1 MDSSAATVAPP
12 EEVLGDPLRDSLVEA
27 VGEEY
32 EIVRLIGRGGMGAV
46 YLARDRAL
54 ERLVAIKVLPPGSA
68 TDAGVLERFRRE
80 AKTVASLQHV
90 GIVPLYAFGERRG
103 LVWFVMGYVRGES
116 LASRME
122 RETILDIETTR
133 TMLAQVVDALDHAHR
148 QGIVHRD
155 IKPDNILIDDTSGRA
170 LLTDFGIARADTLAA
185 GTSLTQVGSVMGTPH
200 YMSPEQATAEPQI
213 DGRSDLYSVGVVGY
227 QMLSG
232 MLPFDGRS
240 FRELLM
246 QHVSAKPKPLSEVA
260 PSVPQDLT
268 DAVMRCLEK
277 EPAKRYADGRSLRAA
292 LGGVAYSDETLS
304 YELAEL
310 QHLVAKAFVVAVF
323 SVTLAICAALRGG
336 KLVSLPTWMWL
347 MPPLIFPGY
356 GFQIRAARQRG
367 YEWSTIRRVLTLP
380 PRWWFLWWP
389 RSWRRGGD
397 VYDQLPR
404 AIKAARLTTAAM
416 FGMLLIEGPLMA
428 WATDE
433 RKRAIRD
440 MVPSVHAFHSVRW
453 LASLDALPVLAT
465 LVAFL
470 LTLIALGFLSQ
481 VLIRRAAKGFELGYQ
496 DRQRLTYKPT
506 DSAFWR
512 DPRIQRVFR
521 QAAADRKPATPQEY
535 VSQILAA
542 MGTLPPGASDTG
554 SNAATAARRLL
565 ETLSAHE
572 RELALLEKTA
582 PREQLDRLEA
592 EIVLHESESGDPEA
606 VELLV
611 NQRDALARSRERMQ
625 LISARRDEGVAQLE
639 TLWADVRRLSSATDA
654 TVSREL
660 AAKISGMCAAVER
673 NYPARRTS
681 SNTQRSTASRLGLA
695 FAAGAIMLVRQ
706 DAATPGDARALLAR
720 GQPDSALVVLS
731 AASDSSTNQLVMI
744 GQAYMQKGSVRS
756 IAIRLRSARR
766 ARAAFTSALVRDST
780 RVEALESLAWIARLL
795 PPLAGG
801 NRSEAELILRRL
813 ERQSPYRG
821 ALMRGYFDR
830 AGGRNTAAE
839 STFRALVTTA
849 PDSAPAWF
857 ALGDLAYRLG
867 HADVALA
874 ALRKY
879 VVLMPT
885 DRAALY
891 SIGQLAAIHG
901 VGLAEAET
909 ALRTYIGGK
918 ILLTQPTVD
927 LAWWRL
933 GQVLEKQGKL
943 APARD
948 AYQKAIALDPKD
960 DDFRTSLRQLDAAS
974 GRGPS

>member
-1 MDSSAATVAPP
+1 MTASASTAAPA
-12 EEVLGDPLRDSLVEA
+12 EEAHGDPLRDALVDA
-27 VGEEY
+27 VDEEY
-32 EIVRLIGRGGMGAV
+32 EVVRLIGRGGMGAV

-122 RETILDIETTR
+122 RETILDVETTR

-170 LLTDFGIARADTLAA
+170 LLTDFGIARADTLQA

-232 MLPFDGRS
+232 TLPFDGRS
-240 FRELLM
+240 FRDLLI
-246 QHVSAKPKPLSEVA
+246 QHVSAKPKPLSDVA

-277 EPAKRYADGRSLRAA
+277 EPAKRFADGRSLRAA
-292 LGGVAYSDETLS
+292 LGGVAYNDESLS

-310 QHLVAKAFVVAVF
+310 QHLGAKAVVVTVL
-323 SVTLAICAALRGG
+323 SVLLAICAALRGG
-336 KLVSLPTWMWL
+336 TLVSMPTWLWL
-347 MPPLIFPGY
+347 TPPLIFPLY

-389 RSWRRGGD
+389 RSWRRTGD
-397 VYDQLPR
+397 VYGQLPP
-404 AIKAARLTTAAM
+404 AIRAARLVTAAM
-416 FGMLLIEGPLMA
+416 IGMLLVEGPLMA

-440 MVPSVHAFHSVRW
+440 MVPSTHAFYSVRW

-465 LVAFL
+465 LIAFL
-470 LTLIALGFLSQ
+470 LVLTALAVLSQ
-481 VLIRRAAKGFELGYQ
+481 VLVRRAARGFELGYQ

-521 QAAADRKPATPQEY
+521 QGMAERRPGTPQEF
-535 VSQILAA
+535 VTQILAA

-565 ETLSAHE
+565 ETLSAYA
-572 RELALLEKTA
+572 RELVLLEKTA
-582 PREQLDRLEA
+582 PREHLERLEA
-592 EIVLHESESGDPEA
+592 EIVLHKSESGDPEA

-611 NQRDALARSRERMQ
+611 NQRDVLARSRERMQ
-625 LISARRDEGVAQLE
+625 LISARRDEGAAQLE
-639 TLWADVRRLSSATDA
+639 TLWVDVRRLSSATDA

-660 AAKISGMCAAVER
+660 AAKISGMCATVER

-681 SNTQRSTASRLGLA
+681 SNTQRSTASRLGLVLA
-695 FAAGAIMLVRQ
+695 VGAIMMVRQ
-706 DAATPGDARALLAR
+706 DATAPGDARALLAR
-720 GQPDSALVVLS
+720 GQPDSALAVLS
-731 AASDSSTNQLVMI
+731 TVRDSSADQLVLI
-744 GQAYMQKGSVRS
+744 GQAYMQKGSPRS
-756 IAIRLRSARR
+756 VATRFRSARR
-766 ARAAFTSALVRDST
+766 ARAAFTSALERDST

-801 NRSEAELILRRL
+801 SRSEAERLLQRL

-821 ALMRGYFDR
+821 ALMRGYFAR
-830 AGGRNTAAE
+830 ASGRNAAAE
-839 STFRALVTTA
+839 SAFRTLVTNA

-867 HADVALA
+867 RADVALE
-874 ALRKY
+874 ALQKY

-891 SIGQLAAIHG
+891 SLGQLAATHG

-909 ALRTYIGGK
+909 ALRKYIGGP
-918 ILLTQPTVD
+918 ILLTEPTVD

-933 GQVLEKQGKL
+933 GQVLEKQGNV
-943 APARD
+943 APARE
-948 AYQKAIALDPKD
+948 AFQKAIALDTKD
-960 DDFRTSLRQLDAAS
+960 DEFRASLRQLDAAS
-974 GRGPS
+974 GSRP